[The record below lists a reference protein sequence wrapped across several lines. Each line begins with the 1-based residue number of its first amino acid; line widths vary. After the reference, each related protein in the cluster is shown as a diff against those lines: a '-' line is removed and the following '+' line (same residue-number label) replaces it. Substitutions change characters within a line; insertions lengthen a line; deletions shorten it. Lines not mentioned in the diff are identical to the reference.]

1 MEPWCAMSPNKSA
14 KQNKW
19 PKQVNHKCQTIKMNL
34 SLFLQKIIPSSIE
47 IMGITR
53 LVLGRKC
60 QKLVMHHDAINFL
73 WIYCKQYHACVR
85 HRMQCNQC
93 WSRTRS
99 VVTAN
104 LIPKKMP
111 VFLYYMCVP
120 LLHELAS
127 SGPTLTNVNLS
138 WDEVYGAWD
147 AQSVQSPRTLVSIVL
162 HLFLIITIDLLT
174 SS

>member
-1 MEPWCAMSPNKSA
+1 
-14 KQNKW
+14 
-19 PKQVNHKCQTIKMNL
+19 
-34 SLFLQKIIPSSIE
+34 
-47 IMGITR
+47 
-53 LVLGRKC
+53 
-60 QKLVMHHDAINFL
+60 
-73 WIYCKQYHACVR
+73 
-85 HRMQCNQC
+85 MQFRP
-93 WSRTRS
+93 RTRS

-111 VFLYYMCVP
+111 VFLYYMSVP

-127 SGPTLTNVNLS
+127 SGPTLANVNLS

-147 AQSVQSPRTLVSIVL
+147 AQSVQSPQTLVSIVL